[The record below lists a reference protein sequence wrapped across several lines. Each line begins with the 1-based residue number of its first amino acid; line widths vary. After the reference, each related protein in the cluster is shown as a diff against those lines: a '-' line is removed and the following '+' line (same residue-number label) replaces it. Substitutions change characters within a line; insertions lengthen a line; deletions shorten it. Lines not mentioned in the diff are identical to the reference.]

1 MLDHETQEPAIRWDT
16 GEIGCGHLAMELA
29 HALSTLCEG
38 RMVELVNNGAGAP
51 VDIPAWCRLTG
62 HSLISASHPIYVICK
77 KGDSN
82 V

>member
-1 MLDHETQEPAIRWDT
+1 MHGYDAQDIALRWDA
-16 GEIGCGHLAMELA
+16 GDAGCGHLAAGTARAM
-29 HALSTLCEG
+29 STLVEG
-38 RMVELVNNGAGAP
+38 QLLQLVTRDAGAP

-62 HSLISASHPIYVICK
+62 HSLVSASHPNYIICK